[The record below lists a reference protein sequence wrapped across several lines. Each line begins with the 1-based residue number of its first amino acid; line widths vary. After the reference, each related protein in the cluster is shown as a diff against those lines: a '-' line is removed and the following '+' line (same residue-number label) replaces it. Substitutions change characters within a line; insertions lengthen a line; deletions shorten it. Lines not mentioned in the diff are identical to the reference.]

1 LIGELI
7 GGEPRRRQ
15 GKVLKRRDE
24 KRVEDPMRESLNMST
39 CLEHACLIRLPH
51 CELHRGQRPIPAAIK
66 AGHMTATDPS
76 TKNVQQQLDPQ
87 EPSTH
92 DR

>member
-1 LIGELI
+1 
-7 GGEPRRRQ
+7 
-15 GKVLKRRDE
+15 VLKRRDE
-24 KRVEDPMRESLNMST
+24 KRVEDPMRESLKLSKRF
-39 CLEHACLIRLPH
+39 ERACLIWLPH

-76 TKNVQQQLDPQ
+76 TKNVQQNLDPQ

-92 DR
+92 DN